1 MVQLRQEN
9 KRTLNVLRPVSASD
23 ATIVKRYDPSGR
35 EEVPSPGGYTGEKT
49 SSAGAAKREPSSDTE
64 QRELQRLRDMDRR
77 VRQHE
82 QAHLAAGGGY
92 VRGGAQYTYVRGPDG
107 KMYATGGEV
116 SIDVSPARTPEAT
129 IAKMQQVRRAA
140 LAPAD
145 PSPQDR
151 NVAAAATRAEMEARR
166 KLAEQALEEQRARIE
181 RRGENRFHTP
191 KNAPEAV
198 FPSMTIPGMIVSPP
212 GEMIRGA

>member
-1 MVQLRQEN
+1 M
-9 KRTLNVLRPVSASD
+9 LRPVSTSD
-23 ATIVKRYDPSGR
+23 ATVVKRYDSSAR
-35 EEVPSPGGYTGEKT
+35 VEVASPGVYTGEKT
-49 SSAGAAKREPSSDTE
+49 SSADTVKRASSSETE
-64 QRELQRLRDMDRR
+64 QREIQRLRDMDRR

-92 VRGGAQYTYVRGPDG
+92 VRSGAQYTYVRGPDG

-166 KLAEQALEEQRARIE
+166 KLAEQAMEEQRARSE
-181 RRGENRFHTP
+181 RGGEDRSD
-191 KNAPEAV
+191 KSKKDIPEAIS
-198 FPSMTIPGMIVSPP
+198 PLTTTPGMVISPA
-212 GEMIRGA
+212 RGIFRET